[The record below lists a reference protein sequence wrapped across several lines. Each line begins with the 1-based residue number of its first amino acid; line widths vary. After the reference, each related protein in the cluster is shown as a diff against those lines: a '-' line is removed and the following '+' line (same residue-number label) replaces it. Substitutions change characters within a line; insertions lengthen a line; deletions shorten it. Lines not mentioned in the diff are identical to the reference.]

1 MSSDCVSFREVIDP
15 KLSRKTSKRVDLVTV
30 PQTDSGGRVE
40 HTKALVRT
48 VVKELSKLTP

>member
-1 MSSDCVSFREVIDP
+1 MTSDCVSFREVIEP
-15 KLSRKTSKRVDLVTV
+15 MLPRKSSKRARQVTV

-40 HTKALVRT
+40 HTKALERT